1 MFEICARFCY
11 TESRKNGASPQAPG
25 MREAP
30 CLGKGGSAMLTKSQQ
45 KVYDYLK
52 SRTRDGLPPTVREI
66 CLATGLRSTSSVHA
80 HLKTLEREGYITRDK
95 GLNRAIHIVGERSA
109 VQVPI
114 VGRVA
119 AGQPILADQHV
130 EGYVPFSP
138 PYGAGEDLFAVN
150 VRGESMKMAG
160 ILNGDIVI
168 ARQTSTAS
176 DGEIVVAMI
185 ENEAT
190 VKTFYREPGCIRLQP
205 ENPDYQP
212 IYAQD
217 VTILGKVVAVVRY
230 Y

>member
-1 MFEICARFCY
+1 MTSDSFYAILY
-11 TESRKNGASPQAPG
+11 TIRKNPSDND
-25 MREAP
+25 MFHLERV
-30 CLGKGGSAMLTKSQQ
+30 KDMLTKSQQ

-80 HLKTLEREGYITRDK
+80 HLKTLEREGYIIRDP

-119 AGQPILADQHV
+119 AGQPILAEQHI

-138 PYGAGEDLFAVN
+138 PHGSGEEYFALN
-150 VRGESMKMAG
+150 VRGDSMKMAG
-160 ILNGDIVI
+160 ILNGDIVV
-168 ARQTSTAS
+168 ARQTSTVR
-176 DGEIVVAMI
+176 DGEIAVALI
-185 ENEAT
+185 EDEAT
-190 VKTFYREPGCIRLQP
+190 VKTFYHDKDCIRLQP

-212 IYAQD
+212 IYVTD
-217 VTILGKVVAVVRY
+217 VTILGRVVAVIRY

>member
-1 MFEICARFCY
+1 MFHLERV
-11 TESRKNGASPQAPG
+11 KD
-25 MREAP
+25 
-30 CLGKGGSAMLTKSQQ
+30 MLTKSQQ

-80 HLKTLEREGYITRDK
+80 HLKTLEREGYIIRDP

-119 AGQPILADQHV
+119 AGQPILAEQHI

-138 PYGAGEDLFAVN
+138 PHGSGEEYFALN
-150 VRGESMKMAG
+150 VRGDSMKIAG
-160 ILNGDIVI
+160 ILNGDIVV
-168 ARQTSTAS
+168 ARQTSTVR
-176 DGEIVVAMI
+176 DGEIAVALI
-185 ENEAT
+185 EDEAT
-190 VKTFYREPGCIRLQP
+190 VKTFYHDKDCIRLQP

-212 IYAQD
+212 IYVTD
-217 VTILGKVVAVVRY
+217 VTILGRVVAVIRY